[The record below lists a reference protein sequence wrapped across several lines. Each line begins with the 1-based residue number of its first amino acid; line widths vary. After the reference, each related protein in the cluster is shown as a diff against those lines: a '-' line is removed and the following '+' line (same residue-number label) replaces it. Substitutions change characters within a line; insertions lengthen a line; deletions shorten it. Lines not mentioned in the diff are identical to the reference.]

1 MCTYAALVGD
11 LIIMYEHFLCTRYA
25 HYDQNP
31 SFSDFSSFGGWYK
44 PTIKQYEGDATV
56 CNVDIDEDWYP

>member
-1 MCTYAALVGD
+1 MLPWSVIHYHAQTFSV
-11 LIIMYEHFLCTRYA
+11 HRYA

-44 PTIKQYEGDATV
+44 PTIKQYKGDARV
-56 CNVDIDEDWYP
+56 CSVDIDQDWYP